1 MIDNDTQQAID
12 SALREHEHNGNFS
25 RRVNFYD
32 IFGYFRSTNV
42 ISQTIGTAAANYDA
56 YMIVPIS
63 GSVSEVNFSG
73 LDALAASNTNY
84 ITWTITN
91 LGQAGAGTAVMLD
104 AVDANTTKLTGGTAL
119 AANTKRTLTLST
131 TPNNTNVVQGDR
143 LRIRAA
149 VTGTLANTVTFPVYL
164 IQIQTQ

>member
-1 MIDNDTQQAID
+1 MIDQEIQREIDNAI
-12 SALREHEHNGNFS
+12 LEHEHNGNFS

-32 IFGYFRSTNV
+32 IFGYFSGTNV

-56 YMIVPIS
+56 YMIAPLN
-63 GSVSEVNFSG
+63 GSVVEVNFSA
-73 LDALAASNTNY
+73 LDALAANNGNY

-91 LGQAGAGTAVMLD
+91 LGQAGAGSTAILD
-104 AVDANTTKLTGGTAL
+104 AIDANTTKFTTGTGIS
-119 AANTKRTLTLST
+119 ANTKRTLTLST
-131 TPNNTNVVQGDR
+131 TSNNTNVVQGDR

-164 IQIQTQ
+164 IRIQTQ